1 MALLSRNQILE
12 AKDIKTKDIEV
23 HEWGGTI
30 RIKQLSA
37 KEYNDITMNMVNIRK
52 MAAKQLSSKKNA
64 DENLEDAINEL
75 AIKNQKILLIIKSVV
90 DENMKPLFTEA
101 DLELLY
107 QKNTNVIDKIIAEIE
122 ELNAVS
128 TEDTKKN
135 LD

>member
-1 MALLSRNQILE
+1 MALLNRNQILE

-52 MAAKQLSSKKNA
+52 MAAKQLSSKKNS

-101 DLELLY
+101 DMELLY
-107 QKNTNVIDKIIAEIE
+107 QKNTNVIDRIIAEIE
-122 ELNAVS
+122 EFNAVS
-128 TEDTKKN
+128 SEDAKKN

>member
-1 MALLSRNQILE
+1 MALLNRNQILE

-23 HEWGGTI
+23 KEWGGTI

-52 MAAKQLSSKKNA
+52 MAAKQLSSKKNS

-101 DLELLY
+101 DMELIY
-107 QKNTNVIDKIIAEIE
+107 QKNTNVIDRIITEIE
-122 ELNAVS
+122 AFNAVA
-128 TEDTKKN
+128 TEENKKN
-135 LD
+135 

>member
-23 HEWGGTI
+23 KEWGGTI

-52 MAAKQLSSKKNA
+52 MAAKQLSSKKNS

-75 AIKNQKILLIIKSVV
+75 AIKNQKILLLIKSIV

-122 ELNAVS
+122 ELNANS
-128 TEDTKKN
+128 IEETKKN
-135 LD
+135 

>member
-1 MALLSRNQILE
+1 MALLNRNQILE

-23 HEWGGTI
+23 KEWGGTI

-75 AIKNQKILLIIKSVV
+75 AIKNQKILLLIKSIV

-122 ELNAVS
+122 EFNANS
-128 TEDTKKN
+128 IEETKKN
-135 LD
+135 

>member
-23 HEWGGTI
+23 KEWGGTI

-52 MAAKQLSSKKNA
+52 MAAKQLSFKK

-75 AIKNQKILLIIKSVV
+75 AIKNKKILLIIKSVV

-101 DLELLY
+101 DMELLY
-107 QKNTNVIDKIIAEIE
+107 QKNTNVIDRIIAEIE
-122 ELNAVS
+122 ELNADS
-128 TEDTKKN
+128 IEETKKN

>member
-1 MALLSRNQILE
+1 MALLNRNQILE
-12 AKDIKTKDIEV
+12 AKDIKTKVIPV
-23 HEWGGTI
+23 PEWGGEVI
-30 RIKQLSA
+30 IKQLSA

-52 MAAKQLSSKKNA
+52 MAAKQLSKKNA
-64 DENLEDAINEL
+64 DENLEDAINEI

-107 QKNTNVIDKIIAEIE
+107 QKNTNVIDRIIAEIE
-122 ELNAVS
+122 EFNSVS
-128 TEDTKKN
+128 TEDAKKN

>member
-1 MALLSRNQILE
+1 MALLNRNQILE
-12 AKDIKTKDIEV
+12 AKDIKTKVIPV
-23 HEWGGTI
+23 PEWGGDI
-30 RIKQLSA
+30 MIKQLSA

-101 DLELLY
+101 DMELLY

-122 ELNAVS
+122 EFNANS
-128 TEDTKKN
+128 IEETKKN